1 MGVHAPSS
9 YKECME
15 TRMLPAEVV
24 EGETSLADESVGED
38 GFDHAT
44 ETVDERH
51 LIHDV
56 YNVIKDKLVAKG
68 IPPEEIA
75 FIHDCKTAAQR
86 SQLFADV
93 RAGKV
98 RILLGST
105 EKMGTGMNAQERL
118 IALHHLDAPWR
129 PSDIE
134 QRNGRILRQGN
145 RYPMVVIINYVTE
158 GSFDGFI
165 WQILESKARF
175 IDQIMR
181 GEITARSAEDVSD
194 TVLSMAQIKAL
205 ASGNPKVMQKV
216 ALESE
221 LTRLSHVYAAW
232 LNNREQLRWDLD
244 SLPKQIAQAER
255 ELKRFEAAQV
265 LRDANPMPE
274 NFTVALV
281 CDDRS
286 PMTEPFTKRENAGK
300 HIRELLDAFKRQA
313 IWEKGSHYTVQ
324 KIGMFRGFHL
334 FAKTFRDLE
343 TASELWVC
351 AGDREQ
357 VQAGTVTTY
366 GCSIGDSDIGIMLS
380 IETKIRNID
389 LSVRDAT
396 QHLQH
401 LQKRL
406 EAARLELDRPWEH
419 AEKYGNL
426 KRQLAVLNVELLKD
440 KVDPGTQVQL
450 PEIAAPDQVQVT
462 EPAAALD
469 ATEPVHRFKLDE
481 ILDALREM
489 RATVSQENG
498 TPATKSD
505 EPLFNIGDWVV
516 TKNGVRGQ
524 IVDIIERASGVRLA
538 LFEHGGA
545 GWMLD
550 SLTKSDP
557 PLVYHKGDRVK
568 HVLKP
573 LTGTVKSS
581 EYDGYSIQ
589 VDQIAHA
596 GGVPIGRIEHWNPMY
611 MAPFTEKD
619 AMPGFADREKEDA
632 IAAMEKQIEAQQAK
646 LIFGQAS
653 AAARKAKRPN
663 KLAPEAQMGFGW

>member
-1 MGVHAPSS
+1 MGVHTPSS

-24 EGETSLADESVGED
+24 EGETSLADESGGED

-44 ETVDERH
+44 ETAEERH

-56 YNVIKDKLVAKG
+56 YNVIKDKLVAMG

-145 RYPMVVIINYVTE
+145 RYSMVVIINYVTE

-181 GEITARSAEDVSD
+181 GEVTARSAEDVSD

-232 LNNREQLRWDLD
+232 LNNREQLRWDSE
-244 SLPKQIAQAER
+244 SLPKQIEQAER
-255 ELKRFEAAQV
+255 ELKRFKAAQV

-274 NFTVALV
+274 SFAIDLLI
-281 CDDRS
+281 DERS
-286 PMTEPFTKRENAGK
+286 PAMKTFIRREDAGK
-300 HIRELLDAFKRQA
+300 HIRELLDACNHAAF
-313 IWEKGSHYTVQ
+313 WELGVHYAVREL
-324 KIGMFRGFHL
+324 GAFRGFHL
-334 FAKTFRDLE
+334 FAKTFRDL
-343 TASELWVC
+343 SIPPELWVC

-357 VQAGTVTTY
+357 VQAGMVTTY
-366 GCSIGDSDIGIMLS
+366 SCTIGDSDIGIMLS

-396 QHLQH
+396 QQLQR
-401 LQKRL
+401 LRKRL

-426 KRQLAVLNVELLKD
+426 KRQLAVLNVELLKE

-450 PEIAAPDQVQVT
+450 PEIAAPDQTSAT
-462 EPAAALD
+462 EPAAAPD
-469 ATEPVHRFKLDE
+469 TPATVHRFNLDE

-489 RATVSQENG
+489 RATISRENV
-498 TPATKSD
+498 TPVPKID
-505 EPLFNIGDWVV
+505 EPLFKIGDWVV

-524 IVDIIERASGVRLA
+524 IVDIVEKESGLPLA
-538 LFEHGGA
+538 LFENGGA
-545 GWMLD
+545 GWVLE

-557 PLVYHKGDRVK
+557 PLVYHNGDRVK

-573 LTGTVKSS
+573 LTGTVRSS
-581 EYDGYSIQ
+581 EYDGYSVQ

-596 GGVPIGRIEHWNPMY
+596 GGVPIGRVEHWNPVY
-611 MAPFTEKD
+611 MAPFTGNGAAPEF
-619 AMPGFADREKEDA
+619 PDREKEDA
-632 IAAMEKQIEAQQAK
+632 IAAMERQIEAQQAK

-653 AAARKAKRPN
+653 AAERKAKRP
-663 KLAPEAQMGFGW
+663 KLAPEAQIGFGW

>member
-1 MGVHAPSS
+1 
-9 YKECME
+9 ME
-15 TRMLPAEVV
+15 TLMLTAGTAE
-24 EGETSLADESVGED
+24 EEAPLIDEPVSED
-38 GFDHAT
+38 GFEHAT
-44 ETVDERH
+44 ETLDERH
-51 LIHDV
+51 IINDV
-56 YNVIKDKLVAKG
+56 YSVIKTMLIAKG
-68 IPPEEIA
+68 VPAEEVA
-75 FIHDCKTAAQR
+75 FIHDAKTSTQR

-93 RAGKV
+93 RSGKV

-205 ASGNPKVMQKV
+205 ASGNPRVMQKV

-232 LNNREQLRWDLD
+232 LNGREQLRWDSD
-244 SLPKQIAQAER
+244 SLPKQIEQAER
-255 ELKRFEAAQV
+255 ELKRFEAAQG
-265 LRDANPMPE
+265 LRDAHPMPE
-274 NFTVALV
+274 NFSVTLV
-281 CDDRS
+281 VDDRT
-286 PMTEPFTKRENAGK
+286 PLTEPFTKRENAGK
-300 HIRELLDAFKRQA
+300 HIRELLDAYKRQA
-313 IWEKGSHYTVQ
+313 IWETGSHYTVQ

-343 TASELWVC
+343 AASELWVC

-366 GCSIGDSDIGIMLS
+366 GCSIGDSDIGILLS
-380 IETKIRNID
+380 VETKIRNID

-396 QHLQH
+396 QQLQH

-406 EAARLELDRPWEH
+406 EAAKLELDRPWEH
-419 AEKYGNL
+419 AEKYANL
-426 KRQLAVLNVELLKD
+426 KRQLAVLNVELLKE

-450 PEIAAPDQVQVT
+450 PEIAAPDQVQAA
-462 EPAAALD
+462 EPATAPDTTPA
-469 ATEPVHRFKLDE
+469 VHRFDLDE
-481 ILDALREM
+481 ILGALRGM
-489 RATVSQENG
+489 RATVAQENV
-498 TPATKSD
+498 TPAAKSD

-524 IVDIIERASGVRLA
+524 IVDIIEKSNGMRMA
-538 LFEHGGA
+538 LFENAGA
-545 GWMLD
+545 GWVLN

-557 PLVYHKGDRVK
+557 PLVYHQGDRVK

-581 EYDGYSIQ
+581 EYDGYSVQ

-596 GGVPIGRIEHWNPMY
+596 GGVPIGRIEHWSAMY

-619 AMPGFADREKEDA
+619 AAPEFPNREKEDA
-632 IAAMEKQIEAQQAK
+632 IAAMEKQIEVQQAR

-653 AAARKAKRPN
+653 AAAKRTKRP
-663 KLAPEAQMGFGW
+663 KLAPETQIGFGW